1 MMRGH
6 ASVILYLLSL
16 ALAGSLPSAPEA
28 AGLDRPATSDACGVC
43 HKDIYRMWRQS
54 AHADCME
61 NDVFL
66 TAYRETEIREG
77 EKVAEV
83 CLRCHAPLA
92 EIIADPSLERKVTW
106 EGVNCEVCHSMVSVD
121 LSGPVARHTF
131 DLSDVKRGPI
141 TDAES
146 TAHEVAYSELHTT
159 SLVCAGCHEF
169 TNSEGTSLMT
179 TYTEWR
185 ESSAASEGQTCQSC
199 HMWKTDAHV
208 VDPRI
213 VRVPSAEVN
222 LHEMPGGHSLEQ
234 LHKALRVALKPRRD
248 GDTLVVDIE
257 LVNKGAGHAVPTGM
271 PGRRVILDL
280 EVDPYVGEPMRETRV
295 YGKFFVDAEGKRIT
309 RDSQYFA
316 KGVRLESDTR
326 IHADE
331 KRKEEFRLPVAAETT
346 VSASLRLHYEHAPTG
361 DEAGLTRF
369 TFYSESRTLT
379 P

>member
-1 MMRGH
+1 MRRLAPIPLH
-6 ASVILYLLSL
+6 FSLVLVWL
-16 ALAGSLPSAPEA
+16 ALSVPA
-28 AGLDRPATSDACGVC
+28 AAELDRPATSDACGVC
-43 HKDIYRMWRQS
+43 HKDIYRMWRAS

-61 NDVFL
+61 NEIFL
-66 TAYRETEIREG
+66 AAYRETEILEG
-77 EKVAEV
+77 EKVAEA

-92 EIIADPSLERKVTW
+92 EIIGDPSLQRKVTW

-121 LSGPVARHTF
+121 LSGPIARHTF

-141 TDAES
+141 KDAAS
-146 TAHEVAYSELHTT
+146 SAHEVAYSELHTT

-179 TYTEWR
+179 TYAEWKA
-185 ESSAASEGQTCQSC
+185 SSASSEGQTCQSC
-199 HMWKTDAHV
+199 HMWKTEAQV

-213 VRVPSAEVN
+213 ARVPDAEVN

-248 GDTLVVDIE
+248 GDTLVVAIE
-257 LVNKGAGHAVPTGM
+257 LINKGAGHAVPTGM

-280 EVDPYVGEPMRETRV
+280 EVQPYTGEAMRETRT
-295 YGKFFVDAEGKRIT
+295 YGKFFVDAEGEKIT

-316 KGVRLESDTR
+316 KGVRLASDSR
-326 IHADE
+326 IKADE
-331 KRKEEFRLPVAAETT
+331 RRKEEFRLPVPVETT
-346 VSASLRLHYEHAPTG
+346 VSVSLKLHYEHAPTG
-361 DEAGLTRF
+361 GDEGLTRF